1 VNTNECGLDIIAV
14 IRELVSSLI
23 SRADGI
29 RTSLSTLE
37 ESDVVE
43 VGPEF
48 ESIRTVSVDNE
59 IGSSAKINATPTPH
73 PIESSDS
80 KNLTYNEL
88 LSELILAK
96 VNLASTSYDL
106 LRAKYNT
113 RKGFHPAPFG
123 IPAAPR
129 HFWGFTRSRNSRGPS
144 LIKLPGLS

>member
-1 VNTNECGLDIIAV
+1 MNTNECGLDSIAV

-43 VGPEF
+43 VAPEF
-48 ESIRTVSVDNE
+48 ESLRTVSVDNE

-96 VNLASTSYDL
+96 VNLASTSYEP
-106 LRAKYNT
+106 NT
-113 RKGFHPAPFG
+113 IREKV
-123 IPAAPR
+123 
-129 HFWGFTRSRNSRGPS
+129 FTRPLLGFPRPPVTFGDSNGPG
-144 LIKLPGLS
+144 IHAVPP